1 MSGTDEQ
8 YDTGTLWKQ
17 DRDHY
22 IHPWTD
28 FSTFK
33 QEGSLV
39 LAESEGAY
47 VYDSDGNRYL
57 DGIGGLWCVN
67 IGYGNEEMAQA
78 IAEQVRRI
86 PYYST
91 FTHLTTPPAAELAAK
106 LAELTPGS
114 LNHVFY
120 GTGGS
125 MSNDTAIRI
134 IHFYFNRLGRKKKKK
149 IISRIDGY
157 HGSTYLAMSM
167 TGVKFDHQGFDL
179 APDLVH
185 HIPSPNTYRRP
196 DGMSEDEFCREK
208 AADLEN
214 KILELGAENVACFI
228 AEPIMGAGGVIVP
241 PKGYHRLTR
250 EICDK
255 YEVLYISDE
264 VVTGFGRLGHFFAS
278 EAVFNFEPDVITC
291 AKGISSGY
299 LPLSATLLSQD
310 IYEVI
315 SVPQAEGAL
324 FTHGFTYSGHP
335 VACAAGMKNEKRE
348 TFQESASAAFRQR
361 SKRSFSR
368 PSLPPCRQRIRYMRA
383 KLSSPCRISRMAC
396 LCSST
401 CWTTAA
407 LAGISSLSSAGVG
420 RTTSCRC
427 RTWVSVSWCVS
438 SVFKGMFMSVFP
450 FPCVRIKKA
459 PAGLPVGA
467 FWSPVAAW
475 VACRAAFLVVFG
487 R

>member
-91 FTHLTTPPAAELAAK
+91 FTHLTTPPAAKLAAK

-134 IHFYFNRLGRKKKKK
+134 IHFYFNRLGRKNKKK
-149 IISRIDGY
+149 IISRVDGY

-299 LPLSATLLSQD
+299 LPLSATLLSED

-335 VACAAGMKNEKRE
+335 VACAAGLKNVQIMERDDICGHVREMGPYFEEQLQTLREYPIVGDVRGSHFMMCIENVADRE
-348 TFQESASAAFRQR
+348 TKVLLPDEAEIGNRIARHCQNRGVIVRPLAHLNVLSPPLILNREQIDTMVEVLHES
-361 SKRSFSR
+361 
-368 PSLPPCRQRIRYMRA
+368 IRETMNELTRE
-383 KLSSPCRISRMAC
+383 
-396 LCSST
+396 
-401 CWTTAA
+401 
-407 LAGISSLSSAGVG
+407 
-420 RTTSCRC
+420 
-427 RTWVSVSWCVS
+427 
-438 SVFKGMFMSVFP
+438 
-450 FPCVRIKKA
+450 
-459 PAGLPVGA
+459 GLLQGN
-467 FWSPVAAW
+467 
-475 VACRAAFLVVFG
+475 
-487 R
+487 